1 MKLQRSK
8 PAEIESMVS
17 VLTSAIEARDSY
29 TFGHSLRVEKMSA
42 RIGKLLGLRPNYIEI
57 IQLAVRLHDLGKI
70 GIPDSILLR
79 EGPLPDRDFQ
89 VIQKHPVIAEDI
101 IKGTKALRFL
111 LPFIKHHHE
120 RFDGYGYPDGLAGS
134 DIPLGARLIA
144 VADAIDAMLSDRPYR
159 KALSVAEALSE
170 LKLHSGNHFDPQI
183 VAQIESLH
191 SIIKGLNFYSMDSY
205 TVYIRGHDTVR
216 HSIDTTRFK
225 ARKEEK

>member
-1 MKLQRSK
+1 MKLLRNK

-79 EGPLPDRDFQ
+79 EGPLPDQDFQ
-89 VIQKHPVIAEDI
+89 VIQRHPVIAEDI

-134 DIPLGARLIA
+134 DIPLGARLIT

-159 KALSVAEALSE
+159 KALTVAAALSE
-170 LKLHSGNHFDPQI
+170 LKVHSGNHFDPQI
-183 VAQIESLH
+183 IASIESLYP
-191 SIIKGLNFYSMDSY
+191 IIKGLDFFSMNSY
-205 TVYIRGHDTVR
+205 TVYIRRHDTVR

-225 ARKEEK
+225 TRKEDK